1 MLLKHIAHLV
11 KTAFK
16 LPVENLIKK
25 KITKLFKLLI
35 IFRLRR
41 MSKLVLNTV

>member
-25 KITKLFKLLI
+25 KLL
-35 IFRLRR
+35 
-41 MSKLVLNTV
+41 SCLNY